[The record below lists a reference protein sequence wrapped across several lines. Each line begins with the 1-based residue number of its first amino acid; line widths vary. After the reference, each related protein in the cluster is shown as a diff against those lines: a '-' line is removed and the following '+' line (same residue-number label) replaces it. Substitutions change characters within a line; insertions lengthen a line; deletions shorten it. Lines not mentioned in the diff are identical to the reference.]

1 MTLSASQGSKSPEM
15 ETNLSGQDLKD
26 ALLTLKTKLLLAA
39 LAASLLVEPAAAQST
54 DAPQPKPAARRSHA
68 KPAAKPVAAKS
79 PEAPDCPRGQYKG
92 DPVCFG
98 ADDAAAL
105 PIPSSATGASG
116 APKRTEE
123 VTLSAKTR
131 LNQPTDSPTYF
142 NNPNPR
148 PSTNDVGGGVGVGF
162 HF

>member
-1 MTLSASQGSKSPEM
+1 M
-15 ETNLSGQDLKD
+15 EANLWSRDPRD

-39 LAASLLVEPAAAQST
+39 LSALLLVEPAVAQT
-54 DAPQPKPAARRSHA
+54 EDAPQQKPATARRHA

-79 PEAPDCPRGQYKG
+79 PDAPDCPRGQYKG

-98 ADDAAAL
+98 AEDAAAL
-105 PIPSSATGASG
+105 PVPSSTSG
-116 APKRTEE
+116 SQNAAPKRTED
-123 VTLSAKTR
+123 VTVSAKPR
-131 LNQPTDSPTYF
+131 LNQPSENPTYF

-148 PSTNDVGGGVGVGF
+148 PSTNDVGGGVGVDF

>member
-1 MTLSASQGSKSPEM
+1 MGANLLSRYP
-15 ETNLSGQDLKD
+15 KD
-26 ALLTLKTKLLLAA
+26 APLTLKTKLLLAA
-39 LAASLLVEPAAAQST
+39 LAASFLVAPAMAQSE
-54 DAPQPKPAARRSHA
+54 DAPQPKSAAARRHA
-68 KPAAKPVAAKS
+68 KPTAKPVAAK
-79 PEAPDCPRGQYKG
+79 APDAPECSRGQYKG

-105 PIPSSATGASG
+105 PVPSSTSG
-116 APKRTEE
+116 SQNAAPKRTED
-123 VTLSAKTR
+123 VTLSAKPR
-131 LNQPTDSPTYF
+131 LNQPSENPTYF

>member
-1 MTLSASQGSKSPEM
+1 M
-15 ETNLSGQDLKD
+15 
-26 ALLTLKTKLLLAA
+26 TLKTKLLLAA
-39 LAASLLVEPAAAQST
+39 LAASLLVEPALAQSA
-54 DAPQPKPAARRSHA
+54 DAQQQKPAARRSHA
-68 KPAAKPVAAKS
+68 KPSAKPVAAKS
-79 PEAPDCPRGQYKG
+79 PDAPECPRGQYKG

-105 PIPSSATGASG
+105 PVPSSTSGAQNT
-116 APKRTEE
+116 APKRTED
-123 VTLSAKTR
+123 VTVSAKPR
-131 LNQPTDSPTYF
+131 LNQPTESPTYF